1 MLKTTK
7 MMIHTDH
14 CDHCDMSLHQL
25 HLRQNGY
32 STSVL
37 CCCCCCCCWVGGVGG
52 GHHGEQEEGDRE
64 QLEGRKED
72 HLGAGMPHKHCY
84 KRPQTVK
91 ISRGPELLTSVC
103 KCTLICTHV
112 NPHVTSKSKHLTRW
126 NIIGA
131 EFILCLHCI
140 RAPSKRGR
148 YNWKSIP
155 DAQFISPDLAAIN
168 AINSA
173 IKGLKRSR

>member
-1 MLKTTK
+1 MQYMLKTIKIMFYTLTWP
-7 MMIHTDH
+7 HWLVLDH
-14 CDHCDMSLHQL
+14 L
-25 HLRQNGY
+25 HLCKNDY
-32 STSVL
+32 CTSVL
-37 CCCCCCCCWVGGVGG
+37 CCCCWVGGVDG
-52 GHHGEQEEGDRE
+52 GHHGEQEEGDHE
-64 QLEGRKED
+64 QGRKED

-103 KCTLICTHV
+103 KCTLVCTHV